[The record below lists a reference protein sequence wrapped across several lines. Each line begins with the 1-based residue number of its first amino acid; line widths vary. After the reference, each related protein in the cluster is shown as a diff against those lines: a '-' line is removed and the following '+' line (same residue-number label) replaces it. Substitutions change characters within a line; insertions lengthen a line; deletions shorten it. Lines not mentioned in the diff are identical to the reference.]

1 MKKKPTKPRIANE
14 KKLKVFLSKIKKDG
28 NKLN

>member
-14 KKLKVFLSKIKKDG
+14 KKLKVFLSKIKKNG
-28 NKLN
+28 STNN